1 MSTPRSITNRTDVA
15 GGTPG
20 VPLLSNPA
28 AGQVTVAE
36 ASVADAMRAA
46 RGSMPPARVLRAY
59 LIEIRLELQRM
70 TRAPIFMI
78 PFVVLPIF
86 LYVLFGV
93 VIGGA
98 VPAPAPGAHVPASDW
113 ANFGKFLS
121 TFMFVGIA
129 TMAVAGPALF
139 GVGTAL
145 AIERDQGLL
154 RLKRAQPV
162 PAGSYLLAKIVMQLV
177 FATLSASAVAL
188 TALLAG
194 KITFSA
200 GQVWTM
206 VAVLTAGS
214 VPFCALGLF
223 IGTHASATAAPGL
236 THLLYFPM
244 LYLSGL
250 FFPLPP
256 ILQPWAV
263 VWPTFHLTQLAYAA
277 AGVKQLTFMPPLA
290 SVGMLAGVTVIF
302 GGLALRRLARIG

>member
-1 MSTPRSITNRTDVA
+1 
-15 GGTPG
+15 
-20 VPLLSNPA
+20 
-28 AGQVTVAE
+28 
-36 ASVADAMRAA
+36 
-46 RGSMPPARVLRAY
+46 VLRAY
-59 LIEIRLELQRM
+59 LLEIRFELQRM
-70 TRAPIFMI
+70 SRAPIFMI

-86 LYVLFGV
+86 LYLLFGV
-93 VIGGA
+93 VIGGT
-98 VPAPAPGAHVPASDW
+98 VPAPSPAANVPADSW
-113 ANFGKFLS
+113 ASFGRFLS

-129 TMAVAGPALF
+129 TMAVVGPALF

-154 RLKRAQPV
+154 RLKRAQPA

-177 FATLSASAVAL
+177 FAILSAGAVAV

-194 KITFSA
+194 KIAFSA
-200 GQVWTM
+200 TQVWAM

-214 VPFCALGLF
+214 VPFCAMGLF
-223 IGTHASATAAPGL
+223 IGTHASAAAAPGL

-256 ILQPWAV
+256 ILQAWAV
-263 VWPTFHLTQLAYAA
+263 IWPTFHLTQLAYAA
-277 AGVKQLTFMPPLA
+277 AGVKQLAFMPPLA
-290 SVGMLAGVTVIF
+290 SIGVLVGVTVIC